1 MLFLDLLT
9 NNVISVTDP
18 LVEAEMLKQPDRY
31 VSYTPPVKPDTRTV
45 LLTMEEKI
53 EDQTAK

>member
-31 VSYTPPVKPDTRTV
+31 VSYTPPCK
-45 LLTMEEKI
+45 
-53 EDQTAK
+53 A

>member
-18 LVEAEMLKQPDRY
+18 LVIAEMLKQPERY
-31 VSYTPPVKPDTRTV
+31 VSYTPPVQPETRTV
-45 LLTMEEKI
+45 ILTTTESITSE
-53 EDQTAK
+53 